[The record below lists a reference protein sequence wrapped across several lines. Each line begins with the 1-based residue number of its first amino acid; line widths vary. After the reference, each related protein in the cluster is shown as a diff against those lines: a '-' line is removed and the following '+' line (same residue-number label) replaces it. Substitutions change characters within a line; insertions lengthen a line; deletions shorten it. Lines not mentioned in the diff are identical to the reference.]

1 MQCVENRQM
10 HTDRKREF
18 ESILSENTHTHSES
32 LQVRF
37 VNIVLVTETFILVL
51 IGEPCVF
58 VFILVSSRF
67 AC

>member
-1 MQCVENRQM
+1 M

-37 VNIVLVTETFILVL
+37 VNIVLVTETFIRINTVVL
-51 IGEPCVF
+51 IGEPCVLC
-58 VFILVSSRF
+58 FILVSSRF